1 MNTNELEQKI
11 FEQFKKMMKDEIE
24 GLDLFPAIEEDSWED
39 GENCCLVMESQDN
52 GKVWECYCTKSGKI
66 KDIIEVG

>member
-1 MNTNELEQKI
+1 MNKLEQKI

-24 GLDLFPAIEEDSWED
+24 GLDLFPAIEEDSWDD
-39 GENCCLVMESQDN
+39 GENACLVMESKDN

-66 KDIIEVG
+66 KDIIEIG